1 MADAKKLAKFHVEE
15 AGEGFSLHIEDETG
29 SVLELTAS
37 REQVDL
43 IVDSLDEMLSQDD
56 EADEV
61 VAD

>member
-15 AGEGFSLHIEDETG
+15 AGADFSLHIEDETG

-61 VAD
+61 TPE